1 MTFDPLHKWLGI
13 PASEQPPNHYRLLG
27 IPVFEDDSEVI
38 DAAADKQLAFLHDLT
53 NGPHAEAAED
63 LSNRVSAARVCLH
76 SQAKKAAYDAKLRP
90 KTSRVRTTVSAGSA
104 QGAASV
110 ARAAQG
116 TYTPTSTPRN
126 QEPTSGWMLIHGDGI
141 EHGPY
146 PFESL
151 VDAAGRGRITPSTMV
166 RHPVITGDQWQQ
178 ALSVKGLA
186 DACPA
191 SMAVATTAN
200 VNPASASP
208 STMVATALRPEPAR
222 VSVKTRRKSTRSN
235 RSWIATVVGSALPAV
250 MLIGLVVTIQR
261 NDPLRLAL
269 VNLLSPGAVP
279 EEVEQVIGPRPQTTP
294 QASPTR
300 AVPEPTPPPEPTPST
315 VEVQPRQLPIP
326 DIGPQT
332 DPSPQPVSLDEKHPI
347 RLDLSDPT
355 WSAVLEGARRDDQ
368 FFVEGVE
375 KVSARL
381 HMEPLSGELSF
392 DRPTL
397 VTFTSL
403 SGPNGLG
410 MELTLIESKDDLAEI
425 SVKGRVVSD
434 GQEFREINLRK
445 RRKDLNESLANTNA
459 VVNRYTLRRAEG
471 ASHRK
476 RER

>member
-1 MTFDPLHKWLGI
+1 
-13 PASEQPPNHYRLLG
+13 
-27 IPVFEDDSEVI
+27 
-38 DAAADKQLAFLHDLT
+38 
-53 NGPHAEAAED
+53 
-63 LSNRVSAARVCLH
+63 
-76 SQAKKAAYDAKLRP
+76 
-90 KTSRVRTTVSAGSA
+90 
-104 QGAASV
+104 
-110 ARAAQG
+110 
-116 TYTPTSTPRN
+116 
-126 QEPTSGWMLIHGDGI
+126 
-141 EHGPY
+141 
-146 PFESL
+146 
-151 VDAAGRGRITPSTMV
+151 
-166 RHPVITGDQWQQ
+166 
-178 ALSVKGLA
+178 
-186 DACPA
+186 
-191 SMAVATTAN
+191 
-200 VNPASASP
+200 
-208 STMVATALRPEPAR
+208 
-222 VSVKTRRKSTRSN
+222 
-235 RSWIATVVGSALPAV
+235 

-294 QASPTR
+294 QTPSTR

-326 DIGPQT
+326 DIGPQP

-459 VVNRYTLRRAEG
+459 VVNRYTLRRAEALAIVNG
-471 ASHRK
+471 SGEIRLDVLNQAKNDLVQINLNLPNLIKQRDLLQVQWNELQSIIDRIEELNKKGELVIVVRRFVEESEPSASTESSLTR
-476 RER
+476 